1 MFKIIVKKNEGKYI
15 FEASD
20 IEDAISIFHEKLE
33 ENLKGLVVLERI
45 VNNGDSYESLGKAML
60 VW

>member
-20 IEDAISIFHEKLE
+20 IEDAISIFREKLE

-45 VNNGDSYESLGKAML
+45 MNNGDSYVSLGKAML

>member
-33 ENLKGLVVLERI
+33 ENLKGFVVLESEFSI
-45 VNNGDSYESLGKAML
+45 SL
-60 VW
+60 

>member
-20 IEDAISIFHEKLE
+20 IEDAISIFREKLE
-33 ENLKGLVVLERI
+33 ENPKDLVVLERI
-45 VNNGDSYESLGKAML
+45 MNNGDSYESLDKAML